1 MTMLIDSDGRVTRW
15 PRKEAERQLVLHYL
29 RDRFEVGRTYT
40 EREVNEILNLH
51 HTFSDWALLRRELF
65 EAGTNGPRPQNA
77 YVLAIL
83 SDVSSSDFRDRW
95 LSQGQ
100 DCESSIKPCGNCYRF
115 CQPKSFGE

>member
-65 EAGTNGPRPQNA
+65 EAGVMG
-77 YVLAIL
+77 
-83 SDVSSSDFRDRW
+83 RD
-95 LSQGQ
+95 
-100 DCESSIKPCGNCYRF
+100 
-115 CQPKSFGE
+115 PKTHTYWRS